1 MTSFSAA
8 AGIGAEAGIISQR
21 IPQWTAMIQLNQT
34 ARTARAPFALIA
46 ALAIGIGCPSVFAA
60 TIDDLYSVTV
70 SRSLELAPGQAP
82 RTLED
87 TIRFAMGQLLTR
99 VTGRLDAAL
108 EPDLAD
114 LLENA
119 SDFVVQRGS
128 LDRETL
134 LVTFDARA
142 IEAVLVAR
150 DQPIW
155 GPERPLTLVW
165 LAVDTGQGERGIL
178 SAGDVLTDASPE
190 FLQLQA
196 DFRAEMATAE
206 EERGLPLTLPLMDL
220 EDMGA
225 LDFVD
230 IWAGFNTQVTQA
242 SSRYGVD
249 AMLTGRARQTPFGV
263 NIQWVLLRDGEE
275 FALTGTT
282 LRDGLDRLADF
293 YAAEFS
299 TLGGVRSTLIT
310 VVGVET
316 LDDYGRVMRHLEA
329 VSLLDSVSPEEL
341 VDGALSLRV
350 AARGG
355 AAVLERVLGLST
367 MLTPIVEQ
375 TGQTVNEDRLTFT
388 LNR

>member
-1 MTSFSAA
+1 
-8 AGIGAEAGIISQR
+8 
-21 IPQWTAMIQLNQT
+21 MIQLNQT

-263 NIQWVLLRDGEE
+263 NVQWVLLRDGEE

-316 LDDYGRVMRHLEA
+316 LDDYGRVMRHLES

>member
-1 MTSFSAA
+1 
-8 AGIGAEAGIISQR
+8 
-21 IPQWTAMIQLNQT
+21 
-34 ARTARAPFALIA
+34 
-46 ALAIGIGCPSVFAA
+46 
-60 TIDDLYSVTV
+60 
-70 SRSLELAPGQAP
+70 
-82 RTLED
+82 
-87 TIRFAMGQLLTR
+87 
-99 VTGRLDAAL
+99 
-108 EPDLAD
+108 
-114 LLENA
+114 
-119 SDFVVQRGS
+119 
-128 LDRETL
+128 
-134 LVTFDARA
+134 
-142 IEAVLVAR
+142 
-150 DQPIW
+150 
-155 GPERPLTLVW
+155 
-165 LAVDTGQGERGIL
+165 
-178 SAGDVLTDASPE
+178 
-190 FLQLQA
+190 LQLQA

-249 AMLTGRARQTPFGV
+249 ATLTGRARQTPFGV

-299 TLGGVRSTLIT
+299 TLGGVRATLIT
-310 VVGVET
+310 VVGVAT
-316 LDDYGRVMRHLEA
+316 LDDYGRVMRHLES

-367 MLTPIVEQ
+367 MLTPIAEQ

>member
-1 MTSFSAA
+1 MT
-8 AGIGAEAGIISQR
+8 
-21 IPQWTAMIQLNQT
+21 QLNQT
-34 ARTARAPFALIA
+34 AWTPRAISALIA
-46 ALAIGIGCPSVFAA
+46 ALAIASGCPSLSAA
-60 TIDDLYSVTV
+60 TVDDLYSITV
-70 SRSLELAPGQAP
+70 PRSLELAPGQAP
-82 RTLED
+82 RTLEGE
-87 TIRFAMGQLLTR
+87 IRFAMGQLLTR

-119 SDFVVQRGS
+119 SDFVVQRGP
-128 LDRETL
+128 LDRDTL

-142 IEAVLVAR
+142 IEAALVAR

-165 LAVDTGQGERGIL
+165 LAIDAGQGERGIL
-178 SAGDVLTDASPE
+178 SAGDALTDVSPE

-196 DFRAEMATAE
+196 DFRAELATVA

-230 IWAGFNTQVTQA
+230 IWAGFNSQVTQA
-242 SSRYGVD
+242 SSRYGAD
-249 AMLTGRARQTPFGV
+249 ATLIGRARQTQYGV
-263 NIQWVLLRDGEE
+263 NVQWVLLEDGEQ
-275 FALTGTT
+275 FTLAGTT
-282 LRDGLDRLADF
+282 LRDGLDHLADF

-299 TLGGVRSTLIT
+299 TLGGVRATLIT
-310 VVGVET
+310 IVGVET
-316 LDDYGRVMRHLEA
+316 LDDYGRVMQHLES

-341 VDGALSLRV
+341 VGGALSLRV

-355 AAVLERVLGLST
+355 AAVLERVLGLSS
-367 MLTPIVEQ
+367 MLTPIAEQ